1 MMRQQK
7 AFPCLIACIF
17 IYFMNVMSTPSDVLE
32 LDSSNISMIHS
43 GEWLVE
49 LYAPWC
55 GFCRQ
60 LAPTYEKVASK
71 LKGKV
76 NVAKIDADKHTELAI
91 RFQISGYPTVFHI
104 RDGEVRKYE
113 STRTEDGF
121 VEYINDG
128 WKKVPTIPF
137 YLSPVGLVG
146 EFLQYCGLMAKQMIN
161 LFNYLHKEQQL
172 NEYAVI
178 AITLIGVLITIITV
192 SFSCLKVLNF
202 FFPVKPAVSSSTTA
216 NKSSSTSNTLTKE
229 SKKTS

>member
-1 MMRQQK
+1 MK
-7 AFPCLIACIF
+7 AFPSLIAFIF
-17 IYFMNVMSTPSDVLE
+17 IYFMNVMATPGDVLE

-60 LAPTYEKVASK
+60 LAPTFERVASK
-71 LKGKV
+71 LKGRV

-128 WKKVPTIPF
+128 WKNVPTIPF

-172 NEYAVI
+172 NEYVVV
-178 AITLIGVLITIITV
+178 AITLAGVLLTVITV
-192 SFSCLKVLNF
+192 SFSCLKILNF
-202 FFPVKPAVSSSTTA
+202 FFPVKPASSSTTNRSPSA
-216 NKSSSTSNTLTKE
+216 SSNSAAAKTLKD
-229 SKKTS
+229 SKKK